1 MKQKKSKSHLPL
13 RLNLLFFLIFLLF
26 SLLILQ
32 LGVVQIL
39 YGQNAQEEINR
50 TDQETSKNPVPRGRM
65 FDRTG
70 ELMVD
75 NEPVLAITYTP
86 PKNVQPEE
94 NLEVAKTLVEY
105 IDMTKEEVDSITDR
119 DLKDYWI
126 MENHD
131 KAYGRLSA
139 EEEDLDSDEQYQLV
153 LEKIKEEDINNYSDQ
168 KLEMIAIFRKLNQ
181 ATALTPHIIKRGESV
196 TNKEYAIIAENLSK
210 FDGVNVTTDWD
221 RNYLVED
228 GTFKNFVGSIST
240 TEQGIPNA
248 ELDYFLSH
256 NYSRNDRVGRS
267 GLEEYYELQ
276 LSGQKEIREHITD
289 SSGNVLTSELVRE
302 GERGKDLVL
311 SVDLE
316 LQKRLDKIVG
326 EELQKAIE
334 GDPYENQHMSSAMA
348 VMLEPNTGE
357 ILAMTGQTY
366 NRDAE
371 GDEPKLSDESFK
383 VVNSAYQ
390 PGSTVK
396 GATVLAGLDSGVI
409 SPGEVIKD
417 QTIQLPAAT
426 GSELTFSSYSPN
438 LGSLNDIGALRE
450 SSNVYMG
457 FIALRMNG
465 ITNHQYDYRN
475 SDMTIT
481 QPGFKELRNY
491 YSQFGL
497 GVATGVD
504 LPHESTG
511 YEGTEDSP
519 LIGKRMQYAIGQY
532 HSYTTLQLGQYVS
545 TIANDGYRMAPRL
558 VKQMHNPGETAGLG
572 PLYEALEPK
581 VLNKISM
588 DDSYIDRVQE
598 GFRQVFQA
606 PSGTASGYFAD
617 KDYTSAGK
625 SGTAQTELYEDGE
638 KIADVHNLNLV
649 GYAPHDDPEVAF
661 AVVVPHAG
669 TDTDESPN
677 YKIGERALDAYF
689 EIRDER
695 ASSEESLE
703 EETETESTN

>member
-39 YGQNAQEEINR
+39 YGQDAQEEINR

-86 PKNVQPEE
+86 PKNVQPKD
-94 NLEVAKTLVEY
+94 NLEIAKTLVEY
-105 IDMTKEEVDSITDR
+105 IDMTEEEVDSITER

-181 ATALTPHIIKRGESV
+181 ASALTPHIIKRGESV
-196 TNKEYAIIAENLSK
+196 TNEEYAIIAENLSK

-228 GTFKNFVGSIST
+228 DAFKNFIGSISST
-240 TEQGIPNA
+240 DQGIPNA
-248 ELDYFLSH
+248 QLDYFLSH

-326 EELQKAIE
+326 EELTEAIE
-334 GDPYENQHMSSAMA
+334 GDPHENRNMDSAMA
-348 VMLEPNTGE
+348 IMMEPNTGE
-357 ILAMTGQTY
+357 ILAMSGQTY
-366 NRDAE
+366 NRGAQ

-383 VVNSAYQ
+383 VVNNAYQ
-390 PGSTVK
+390 PGSVVK

-409 SPGEVIKD
+409 SPGEVIRD
-417 QTIQLPAAT
+417 QTIHLPN
-426 GSELTFSSYSPN
+426 GGTFSSYST

-457 FIALRMNG
+457 FIAMRMNG
-465 ITNHQYDYRN
+465 EWSGQYDFRGEGISY
-475 SDMTIT
+475 SQQAYFD
-481 QPGFKELRNY
+481 LRNY

-497 GVATGVD
+497 GVETGID
-504 LPHESTG
+504 LPYESTG
-511 YEGTEDSP
+511 YEGPNDNP
-519 LIGKRMQYAIGQY
+519 NPGKQMQYAIGQH

-581 VLNKISM
+581 VLNKINM

-598 GFRQVFQA
+598 GFRQAFQE
-606 PSGTASGYFAD
+606 SGGTGEPYFSD

-625 SGTAQTELYEDGE
+625 SGTAQTEKIVNGE
-638 KIADVHNLNLV
+638 NLGDVHNLNLI

-661 AVVVPHAG
+661 AVMVPHAG

-689 EIRDER
+689 EIRDDR

-703 EETETESTN
+703 EETETESAN